1 MKVKVKVIA
10 TGEVIEAEPNYYDGE
25 IVSWTEEIESD
36 EVRMYRPEEVEV
48 EQQPQPPKLY
58 YWEGSFDSQITFS
71 RYDWDA
77 IRISAAQSALQGCII
92 SGKPNPVQSAMKY
105 SAELVEALRKEL
117 E

>member
-1 MKVKVKVIA
+1 MKVKVIE
-10 TGEVIEAEPNYYDGE
+10 TGEVIEAEPSYYDGE
-25 IVSWTEEIESD
+25 IVSWTEVREID

-48 EQQPQPPKLY
+48 AQQPQQQPPKLY
-58 YWEGSFDSQITFS
+58 YWEGNFDGQITFS

-77 IRISAAQSALQGCII
+77 IRISAAQSALQGCIA

>member
-1 MKVKVKVIA
+1 MKVKVIE
-10 TGEVIEAEPNYYDGE
+10 TGEIIEVMPSYVNDKVVCYKHEQ
-25 IVSWTEEIESD
+25 ESG
-36 EVRMYRPEEVEV
+36 VAKIYRPEEVEV

-58 YWEGSFDSQITFS
+58 YWGESFDGQITFS

-77 IRISAAQSALQGCII
+77 IQISAAQSAMQACII

-105 SAELVEALRKEL
+105 SAELVEALRAEL